1 MVLITTTFNVVGNEP
16 NYDKLVAKFGGLDG
30 QLDDL
35 EVNKSKDYKNVWE
48 IVVTYPK
55 NSAQEFGAIIETII

>member
-1 MVLITTTFNVVGNEP
+1 MITVTSTFNVVGNEP
-16 NYDKLVAKFGGLDG
+16 DYEKLVNRFGNEAIE
-30 QLDDL
+30 L
-35 EVNKSKDYKNVWE
+35 EIEKDKDYKNVWE